1 MRITFNT
8 KFNQGLDGIL
18 NTQQRL
24 LRAQDQLIKQT
35 KILTPADDPSG
46 SAKVLGVGQNLSQL
60 SQYEQNSIAVK
71 NNLGVEETVLT
82 SVRTAMDR
90 ARVLAL
96 ASGNGSY
103 SQSEREAVAAEIE
116 GIQQQLFD
124 LMNSRNVE
132 GGYLFSGF
140 QDSVPAFSVDSSTG
154 KYVFNGDD
162 GSKALQV
169 SPGVSLSVN
178 DSGKKVFDSVQ
189 VRPEPTAPVIA
200 VPGPV
205 SASINV
211 VNQTIFNN
219 FYVNN
224 YDKITPA
231 NNTFNVE
238 LTAPS
243 NFQITRGGVPLAPPV
258 TGAYTSGQPIS
269 FNGLEIVVNGPAGAG
284 RIDFDLPAPQK
295 TNILNTL
302 NELMAALRTP
312 GPVDAAFQ
320 RSVSKAVGEIDAAST
335 SVASTRSAIG
345 GRINVMDSINGSNAD
360 LKILATQY
368 QADIAEVDFSKVI
381 ADLTKEETALKAV
394 QQTFSSI
401 SNTSLFDFIR

>member
-1 MRITFNT
+1 MRITFNS

-24 LRAQDQLIKQT
+24 LRAQDQMIKQT

-60 SQYEQNSIAVK
+60 AQFEQNGIAVK

-82 SVRTAMDR
+82 SIRTAMDR

-103 SQSEREAVAAEIE
+103 SASEREAVAQEIE

-140 QDSVPAFSVDSSTG
+140 QDGVQAFSLDPSTG
-154 KYVFNGDD
+154 RYVFNGDD
-162 GSKALQV
+162 GFKALQV
-169 SPGVSLSVN
+169 SPGVSLAVN
-178 DSGKKVFDSVQ
+178 DSGKKVFDSVK
-189 VRPEPTAPVIA
+189 VRPVPTTPVIA
-200 VPGPV
+200 IPGPV
-205 SASINV
+205 SASIDV
-211 VNQTIFNN
+211 VNPTVFNN
-219 FYVNN
+219 FYLNN

-243 NFQITRGGVPLAPPV
+243 NYQITRGGVALVPPV
-258 TGAYTSGQPIS
+258 TGVYTSGQPIS

-284 RIDFDLPAPQK
+284 RVDFDLPAPQQ

-302 NELMAALRTP
+302 SDLMTALRVP
-312 GPVDAAFQ
+312 GPVDSLFQ
-320 RSVSKAVGEIDAAST
+320 SKVSKAVGEIDAAST
-335 SVASTRSAIG
+335 SVAATRSAIG
-345 GRINVMDSINGSNAD
+345 GRINVLDSINGANAD
-360 LKILATQY
+360 LEILARQY
-368 QADIAEVDFSKVI
+368 QADISEVDFSKVI
-381 ADLTKEETALKAV
+381 ADLTKEETALQAV

-401 SNTSLFDFIR
+401 TNTSLFDFIR

>member
-1 MRITFNT
+1 MRVTFNT

-24 LRAQDQLIKQT
+24 LRAQDQMIKQT

-60 SQYEQNSIAVK
+60 DQYEQNSIAVK

-82 SVRTAMDR
+82 SVREAMDR
-90 ARVLAL
+90 ARVLSL

-103 SQSEREAVAAEIE
+103 SAAEREAVAQEIE
-116 GIQQQLFD
+116 GIQQQLLD

-140 QDSVPAFSVDSSTG
+140 QDGVKAFSLDPSTG

-162 GSKALQV
+162 GQKSLQV
-169 SPGVSLSVN
+169 SPGVTLPVN
-178 DSGKKVFDSVQ
+178 DSGKVVFDNVQ
-189 VRPEPTAPVIA
+189 VSPVPSPPVIA
-200 VPGPV
+200 LPGPV
-205 SASINV
+205 SASVDV
-211 VNQTIFNN
+211 VNPDIFNS

-231 NNTFNVE
+231 NNTFSVE

-243 NFQITRGGVPLAPPV
+243 NYQITRGGSPLVPPV
-258 TGAYTSGQPIS
+258 TGAYTSGQPIN
-269 FNGLEIVVNGPAGAG
+269 FNGLDIVINGPAGAG
-284 RIDFDLPAPQK
+284 QVDFDLPAPEK

-302 NELMAALRTP
+302 SELMVALRTP
-312 GPVDAAFQ
+312 GPVDVAFQ
-320 RSVSKAVGEIDAAST
+320 ASVSKAVGEIDAAST
-335 SVASTRSAIG
+335 SVASARSAIG

-360 LKILATQY
+360 LEILATQY
-368 QADIAEVDFSKVI
+368 QADIAEVDFAKVI
-381 ADLTKEETALKAV
+381 AELTKEETALQAV
-394 QQTFSSI
+394 QTTFSSI
-401 SNTSLFDFIR
+401 TNTSLFDYIR

>member
-1 MRITFNT
+1 MRVTFNS

-18 NTQQRL
+18 NTQKRL
-24 LRAQDQLIKQT
+24 LRAQDQMIKQT

-60 SQYEQNSIAVK
+60 SQFEQNGIAVK
-71 NNLGVEETVLT
+71 NNLGVEETVLA
-82 SVRTAMDR
+82 SIRTAMDR

-103 SQSEREAVAAEIE
+103 SESEREAVASEIE

-140 QDSVPAFSVDSSTG
+140 QDGVQAFSLDASTG

-162 GSKALQV
+162 GQKALQV
-169 SPGVSLSVN
+169 SPGVTLPVN
-178 DSGKKVFDSVQ
+178 DSGKKVFDNVQ
-189 VRPEPTAPVIA
+189 VRPQPTAPVIA

-205 SASINV
+205 SAQVNV
-211 VNQTIFNN
+211 TNQTLFSS

-224 YDKITPA
+224 YDKVVPA
-231 NNTFNVE
+231 NNTFSVE

-243 NFQITRGGVPLAPPV
+243 DYQILRGGAPLVPPV

-284 RIDFDLPAPQK
+284 RVDFDLPVPEK
-295 TNILNTL
+295 TNILNSL
-302 NELMAALRTP
+302 SELMAALRTP
-312 GPVDAAFQ
+312 GPVDDAFQ
-320 RSVSKAVGEIDAAST
+320 TSVAKAVGEIDDAST
-335 SVASTRSAIG
+335 SVAAARSAIG
-345 GRINVMDSINGSNAD
+345 GRINVLDSINGSNAD
-360 LKILATQY
+360 LEILATQY

-381 ADLTKEETALKAV
+381 ADLTKEETALQAV
-394 QQTFSSI
+394 QSTFSTVT
-401 SNTSLFDFIR
+401 NTSLFDYIR